1 MARTKIQPDNPV
13 EVLLTP
19 RERELVVEH
28 SLAGSSLTDRLRM
41 APVSGT
47 KLAVRYTL
55 DDLDELV
62 GYIAAEAN
70 HTVDKELQDELD
82 ALYLRLVAEME
93 SYDDGSW
100 QE

>member
-1 MARTKIQPDNPV
+1 
-13 EVLLTP
+13 
-19 RERELVVEH
+19 
-28 SLAGSSLTDRLRM
+28 
-41 APVSGT
+41 
-47 KLAVRYTL
+47 
-55 DDLDELV
+55 V

-70 HTVDKELQDELD
+70 HTVDKALQDELD